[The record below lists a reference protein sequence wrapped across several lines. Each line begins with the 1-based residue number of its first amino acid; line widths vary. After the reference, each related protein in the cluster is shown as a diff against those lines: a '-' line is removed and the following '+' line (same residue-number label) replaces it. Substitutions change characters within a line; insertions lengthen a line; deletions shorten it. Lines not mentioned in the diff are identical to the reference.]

1 MPAEDIPVSNE
12 DIAELLALRA
22 EVTEGD
28 RQRAYRRAAR
38 SALMWPEEVADLV
51 SQGRNPQELHGIGP
65 RISGLLREWLED
77 PPEFPEPPAARRGF
91 VSYARALR
99 IVDQHPDW
107 RQAFRGDLQ
116 MHTTYSDGG
125 ETIEDMAWTGGKHGH
140 EYIAISD
147 HSKGL
152 KIARGMDEA
161 RLAAQRAEIAE
172 VNERLQEVRVL
183 SALEMNLNPRGEGDM
198 DEGALISLDFVI
210 GSFHSSLRELQDQ
223 SDRYVAAV
231 SHPLV
236 DVIGHPRG
244 RVYNR
249 RAGLNADWEKV
260 FHAAAEHNTAL
271 EINSFPDRQD
281 LEIDLLAAARDFD
294 LRFSIGTDAHN
305 SFEMQ
310 FFPIGIAAAITA
322 GLAPERIANLR
333 GGEAL
338 VEFFEHGR
346 D

>member
-1 MPAEDIPVSNE
+1 MPPEDIPLSNE
-12 DIAELLALRA
+12 DFAELLALRA
-22 EVTEGD
+22 DATEGD
-28 RQRAYRRAAR
+28 RQRAYRGAAR

-51 SQGRNPQELHGIGP
+51 SEGRNPQELHGIGP
-65 RISGLLREWLED
+65 RISGLLRSWLEE
-77 PPEFPEPPAARRGF
+77 PPEVPEPPAARRGY

-99 IVDQHPDW
+99 IVEEHHDW

-125 ETIEDMAWTGGKHGH
+125 ETIEDMARTGRDHGH
-140 EYIAISD
+140 EYIAITD

-172 VNERLQEVRVL
+172 VNERFQEVRVL
-183 SALEMNLNPRGEGDM
+183 SALEMNLNPRGKGDM
-198 DEGALISLDFVI
+198 DEGALVSLDFVI
-210 GSFHSSLRELQDQ
+210 GSFHSSLRGLQDQ
-223 SDRYVAAV
+223 TDRYVAAV

-249 RAGLNADWEKV
+249 REGLRADWEKV
-260 FHAAAEHNTAL
+260 FQAAGEHNTAL
-271 EINSFPDRQD
+271 EINSYPDRQD
-281 LEIDLLAAARDFD
+281 LEVELLVAARDFD

-310 FFPIGIAAAITA
+310 FFPIGLAAAISA
-322 GLAPERIANLR
+322 GLAPERIANLH

-338 VEFFEHGR
+338 VGFFDHGR
-346 D
+346 H